1 MAAVQ
6 ILGLIGILLI
16 IGFLADYLFRKTGIP
31 DILILIALGFLIG
44 PVLYIVNPS
53 QLAPASQFV
62 ATLAIA
68 IILFDGGL
76 NLHPGTILRT
86 AHRAMLLVFLGIG
99 FSMAATTAFA
109 YYVLDW
115 GFLNSLLLGAIVSG
129 NSPSIVMPLVR
140 RIKAPSEV
148 SSLLNLES
156 ALNGALVIVV
166 ALVILEIMTIGT
178 ADSNAFATAA
188 KDISIKFFLGA
199 ALGVAAGIPWLWLL
213 TKLKSETY
221 DDILTLGMLF
231 VLFFAVESINGSG
244 VIFALTFGLVLGNG
258 IRIPRLLTVRRTI
271 ETTEVMKKFH
281 SQMSFFIKTFFFIYL
296 GAIITFNQP
305 ILIILS
311 LIISFLLLF
320 SRYFAV
326 LLSCLGNKP
335 LLANAGLLTT
345 MLPRGLSAA
354 VMAQIVLTSGIPDA
368 SVYPDIIVAIILITV
383 IISAIGIIILG
394 RQTYYEKTPQSIQQ
408 ESTNTLEAKQ
418 DSDQQQ

>member
-6 ILGLIGILLI
+6 ILGLIGILLV

-53 QLAPASQFV
+53 QLAPASQFI

-86 AHRAMLLVFLGIG
+86 AHRAMLLVFLGVGI
-99 FSMAATTAFA
+99 SMAATTAFA
-109 YYVLDW
+109 YYVLGW

-156 ALNGALVIVV
+156 ALNGALVIVI

-178 ADSNAFATAA
+178 ADGNAFTTAA
-188 KDISIKFFLGA
+188 KAMSIKFFLGA
-199 ALGVAAGIPWLWLL
+199 ALGIAAGIPWLWLL
-213 TKLKSETY
+213 TRLKNETY
-221 DDILTLGMLF
+221 DDILTLGILF
-231 VLFFAVESINGSG
+231 VLYLAVESINGSG

-258 IRIPRLLTVRRTI
+258 IRIPKLLTVRRTI
-271 ETTEVMKKFH
+271 ETTEIMKKFH

-296 GAIITFNQP
+296 GVIITFNQP
-305 ILIILS
+305 VLIILS
-311 LIISFLLLF
+311 LILSFLLLF

-326 LLSCLGNKP
+326 LLSCLGSKP

-394 RQTYYEKTPQSIQQ
+394 RQTYYEKPPQPMQQ
-408 ESTNTLEAKQ
+408 EGTNTPEDQYGA
-418 DSDQQQ
+418 DQQQ

>member
-1 MAAVQ
+1 MTAVQ

-53 QLAPASQFV
+53 QLAPASQFI

-86 AHRAMLLVFLGIG
+86 AHRALLLVFLGIG

-129 NSPSIVMPLVR
+129 NSPSIVIPLVR
-140 RIKAPSEV
+140 RIRAPSEV
-148 SSLLNLES
+148 CSLLNLES
-156 ALNGALVIVV
+156 ALNGALVIVI
-166 ALVILEIMTIGT
+166 ALVILEITTIGT
-178 ADSNAFATAA
+178 VDSNAFTTAA
-188 KDISIKFFLGA
+188 KAISIKFSLGA
-199 ALGVAAGIPWLWLL
+199 VLGIATGIPWLWLL
-213 TKLKSETY
+213 TKLKHEIY
-221 DDILTLGMLF
+221 DDILTLGILF
-231 VLFFAVESINGSG
+231 ILYFAVESIDGSG

-271 ETTEVMKKFH
+271 ETTEIMKKFH

-296 GAIITFNQP
+296 GVIITFNQP
-305 ILIILS
+305 VLILISLILS
-311 LIISFLLLF
+311 LLLLF
-320 SRYFAV
+320 IRYFAV
-326 LLSCLGNKP
+326 LFSCLGNKI
-335 LLANAGLLTT
+335 LSANSGLLTT

-354 VMAQIVLTSGIPDA
+354 VMAQIVLSSGIHGA
-368 SVYPDIIVAIILITV
+368 SAYPDIIVAIILITV
-383 IISAIGIIILG
+383 IIAAIGIMFTG
-394 RQTYYEKTPQSIQQ
+394 RQAHYEKATQPTQAGSADTPD
-408 ESTNTLEAKQ
+408 NKRGA
-418 DSDQQQ
+418 DQLQ